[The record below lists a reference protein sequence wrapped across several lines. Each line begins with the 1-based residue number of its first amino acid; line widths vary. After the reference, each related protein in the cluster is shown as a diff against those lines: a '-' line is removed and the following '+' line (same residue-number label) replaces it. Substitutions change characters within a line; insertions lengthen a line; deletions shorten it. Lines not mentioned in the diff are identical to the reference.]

1 MKHAALIT
9 LLIAG
14 TATAAAAGDAM
25 KSGDKMKSDDPM
37 KSEDKMKSDDAM
49 KMHPATTFMVKVEN
63 VSTPTTLRS
72 KMGGAAPA
80 PNSPGLWILHTGSAP
95 VFASGKA
102 DRGLGLE
109 SQAEDGNPAKLAA
122 SVKNVKGVV
131 ASGVFNT
138 PVGDDK
144 PGPALPGKAY
154 EFSFEAH
161 PGERLTI
168 TTMFGQSN
176 DLFYAP
182 KDAGIALFDQG
193 KPVSGDLTSQLY
205 LWDAGTEVNQEPGFG
220 SSQAPRQS
228 APNTG
233 APEKKPV
240 RLVADVKDG
249 FTYPT
254 VAQVI
259 RVTIT
264 PAAMS
269 MK

>member
-1 MKHAALIT
+1 MHRATLIT
-9 LLIAG
+9 LLLAG
-14 TATAAAAGDAM
+14 AATAAAAGDEM
-25 KSGDKMKSDDPM
+25 KSGDAMMGDGS
-37 KSEDKMKSDDAM
+37 M
-49 KMHPATTFMVKVEN
+49 KMHAATTFMVKIEN
-63 VSTPTTLRS
+63 VSTPATLRS
-72 KMGGAAPA
+72 KSGATAPA
-80 PNSPGLWILHTGSAP
+80 PNSPGLWAISTGGGV
-95 VFASGKA
+95 VFAAGKV

-109 SQAEDGNPAKLAA
+109 SQAEDGDPSKLAA
-122 SVKNVKGVV
+122 AVKGMKNVT

-138 PVGDDK
+138 PAGDDK

-154 EFSFEAH
+154 EFSFDAH
-161 PGERLTI
+161 PGDRLTL

-182 KDAGIALFDQG
+182 KEAGIALFEKG
-193 KPVSGDLTSQLY
+193 KPMSGDLTSQLY

-220 SSQAPRQS
+220 ADQAPRQV

-233 APEKKPV
+233 TSEKKPV
-240 RLVADVKDG
+240 RLVADAKDG
-249 FTYPT
+249 FKYPA

-264 PAAMS
+264 PAAMT

>member
-1 MKHAALIT
+1 MKRAALIT
-9 LLIAG
+9 LILAG

-25 KSGDKMKSDDPM
+25 KS
-37 KSEDKMKSDDAM
+37 EDNMMSDDAM
-49 KMHPATTFMVKVEN
+49 KMHAATTFMVKIEN
-63 VSTPTTLRS
+63 VSTPMTLHT
-72 KMGGAAPA
+72 KMGGEVPA
-80 PNSPGLWILHTGSAP
+80 PNSPGLWIVHTGSAP

-109 SQAEDGNPAKLAA
+109 SQAEDGDPSKLAA
-122 SVKNVKGVV
+122 SVKGVKGVL

-138 PVGDDK
+138 PAGDDK

-154 EFSFEAH
+154 QFSFEAH
-161 PGERLTI
+161 PGDRLTI

-182 KDAGIALFDQG
+182 KESGITLFEKG

-220 SSQAPRQS
+220 KGQAPRQS

-233 APEKKPV
+233 ASEKKPV

-254 VAQVI
+254 VAHVI